1 MTRRNYAHFI
11 FIWVWGIVG
20 LGPWTMELSAM
31 SEKNV
36 FRREAA
42 KQAERFG
49 IDPELYV
56 RLIERES
63 GFDPNAK
70 GSSGEIGL
78 AQIMPDT
85 ALKPGYGTDPILDR
99 SDPME
104 SLRFGAQHLANLI
117 ENYDGDVTLA
127 LQAYNGGGGN
137 VARGTVSD
145 DAKQYASELLNGKEL
160 KSSGLV
166 PQAED
171 KAGQAALQKGLAALF
186 ADRGLKSA
194 TPLGSRAVP
203 GGFRASSKMSPLS
216 RRGIPGAGSIER
228 YSTPGGIDS
237 LYKR

>member
-1 MTRRNYAHFI
+1 
-11 FIWVWGIVG
+11 
-20 LGPWTMELSAM
+20 MELSAM

-70 GSSGEIGL
+70 GAAGEIGL

-99 SDPME
+99 SDPIE
-104 SLRFGAQHLANLI
+104 NLRFGAQHLANLI
-117 ENYDGDVTLA
+117 QHYDGDVTLA

-145 DAKQYASELLNGKEL
+145 DARQYASELLNGKEV
-160 KSSGLV
+160 KGSPMRPESRPSGLV

-171 KAGQAALQKGLAALF
+171 KSGAAAIDKALRDMF
-186 ADRGLKSA
+186 AEASA
-194 TPLGSRAVP
+194 PKAPVGRPPSGRYGS
-203 GGFRASSKMSPLS
+203 SSRMSPLS
-216 RRGIPGAGSIER
+216 GTGIPGLGNIKR
-228 YSTPGGIDS
+228 YSTPGGIES

>member
-1 MTRRNYAHFI
+1 
-11 FIWVWGIVG
+11 
-20 LGPWTMELSAM
+20 MELSAM

-70 GSSGEIGL
+70 GAAGEIGL

-137 VARGTVSD
+137 VARGTVSE

-160 KSSGLV
+160 KATRSSGLV

-186 ADRGLKSA
+186 ADQGLKSA
-194 TPLGSRAVP
+194 TPLGNNPVP

-228 YSTPGGIDS
+228 YSTPGGIES

>member
-1 MTRRNYAHFI
+1 
-11 FIWVWGIVG
+11 
-20 LGPWTMELSAM
+20 MELSVM

-70 GSSGEIGL
+70 GAAGEIGL

-99 SDPME
+99 SDPIE
-104 SLRFGAQHLANLI
+104 NLRFGAQHLANLI
-117 ENYDGDVTLA
+117 QHYDGDVTLA

-145 DAKQYASELLNGKEL
+145 DARQYASELLNGKEV
-160 KSSGLV
+160 KGSPMRPESRPEGLV

-171 KAGQAALQKGLAALF
+171 KAGAAAIEKALRDMF
-186 ADRGLKSA
+186 AEASA
-194 TPLGSRAVP
+194 PKAPVGRPPSGRYGS
-203 GGFRASSKMSPLS
+203 SSRMSPLS
-216 RRGIPGAGSIER
+216 GTGIPGLGNIKR
-228 YSTPGGIDS
+228 YSTPGGIES

>member
-1 MTRRNYAHFI
+1 
-11 FIWVWGIVG
+11 
-20 LGPWTMELSAM
+20 MELSAM

-36 FRREAA
+36 YRREAA

-85 ALKPGYGTDPILDR
+85 AKDPGYGTDPISDR
-99 SDPME
+99 SDPMD
-104 SLRFGAQHLANLI
+104 SLRFGAQHLSNMI
-117 ENYDGDVTLA
+117 KHYDGDVTLA

-145 DAKQYASELLNGKEL
+145 DAKMYASELLNGKEL
-160 KSSGLV
+160 KATRPESRPSGLV

-171 KAGQAALQKGLAALF
+171 KAGAAAIEKALRDLF
-186 ADRGLKSA
+186 AEDQAPKIDGA
-194 TPLGSRAVP
+194 PTP
-203 GGFRASSKMSPLS
+203 GGFRARGQMSPLS
-216 RRGIPGAGSIER
+216 RRGLPGAGSIDR
-228 YSTPGGIDS
+228 YSTPGGIES
-237 LYKR
+237 LYRGSR

>member
-1 MTRRNYAHFI
+1 
-11 FIWVWGIVG
+11 
-20 LGPWTMELSAM
+20 M

-42 KQAERFG
+42 RQAERFG

-85 ALKPGYGTDPILDR
+85 AKDPGYGTDPISDR

-145 DAKQYASELLNGKEL
+145 DARKYASELLNGKEL
-160 KSSGLV
+160 KATRPQARPSGLV

-171 KAGQAALQKGLAALF
+171 KAGQAAIEKALRDLF
-186 ADRGLKSA
+186 AEDPAPKIDGA
-194 TPLGSRAVP
+194 PTP

-216 RRGIPGAGSIER
+216 RRGLPGAGSIDR
-228 YSTPGGIDS
+228 YSTPGGIES
-237 LYKR
+237 LYRGSR

>member
-1 MTRRNYAHFI
+1 
-11 FIWVWGIVG
+11 
-20 LGPWTMELSAM
+20 M

-228 YSTPGGIDS
+228 YSTPGGIES

>member
-1 MTRRNYAHFI
+1 
-11 FIWVWGIVG
+11 
-20 LGPWTMELSAM
+20 MELSAM

-70 GSSGEIGL
+70 GAAGEIGL

-99 SDPME
+99 SDPIE
-104 SLRFGAQHLANLI
+104 NLRFGAQHLANLI
-117 ENYDGDVTLA
+117 QHYDGDVTLA

-145 DAKQYASELLNGKEL
+145 DARQYASELLNGKEV
-160 KSSGLV
+160 KGSPMRPESRPEGLV

-171 KAGQAALQKGLAALF
+171 KAGAAAIEKALRELF
-186 ADRGLKSA
+186 AESGAPEAPAKA
-194 TPLGSRAVP
+194 PT
-203 GGFRASSKMSPLS
+203 FRRFGASSRMSPLS
-216 RRGIPGAGSIER
+216 GTGIPGLGNIKR
-228 YSTPGGIDS
+228 YSTPGGIES

>member
-1 MTRRNYAHFI
+1 
-11 FIWVWGIVG
+11 
-20 LGPWTMELSAM
+20 MELSAM

-42 KQAERFG
+42 RQAERFG

-70 GSSGEIGL
+70 GAAGEIGL

-99 SDPME
+99 SDPIE
-104 SLRFGAQHLANLI
+104 NLRFGAQHLANLI
-117 ENYDGDVTLA
+117 QHYDGDVTLA

-145 DAKQYASELLNGKEL
+145 DARQYASELLGGKDVKGSPMRPE
-160 KSSGLV
+160 SRPSGLV

-171 KAGQAALQKGLAALF
+171 KAGAAAIEKALRDMF
-186 ADRGLKSA
+186 AEASA
-194 TPLGSRAVP
+194 PKAPAGRPPSGRY
-203 GGFRASSKMSPLS
+203 GASSRMSPLS
-216 RRGIPGAGSIER
+216 GTGIPGLGNIKR
-228 YSTPGGIDS
+228 YSTPGGIES

>member
-1 MTRRNYAHFI
+1 
-11 FIWVWGIVG
+11 
-20 LGPWTMELSAM
+20 M

-70 GSSGEIGL
+70 GAAGEIGL

-137 VARGTVSD
+137 VARGTVSE

-160 KSSGLV
+160 KATRSSGLV

-186 ADRGLKSA
+186 ADQGLKSA
-194 TPLGSRAVP
+194 TPLGNNPVP

-228 YSTPGGIDS
+228 YSTPGGIES

>member
-1 MTRRNYAHFI
+1 
-11 FIWVWGIVG
+11 
-20 LGPWTMELSAM
+20 MELAAM

-42 KQAERFG
+42 KQAERFN

-63 GFDPNAK
+63 GFDPNAR
-70 GSSGEIGL
+70 GTSGEIGL

-85 ALKPGYGTDPILDR
+85 AKEPGYGTDPILDR

-117 ENYDGDVTLA
+117 QHYDGDVTLA
-127 LQAYNGGGGN
+127 LQAYNGGSGN

-160 KSSGLV
+160 KATRPQSRPEGLV

-228 YSTPGGIDS
+228 YSTPGGIES

>member
-1 MTRRNYAHFI
+1 
-11 FIWVWGIVG
+11 
-20 LGPWTMELSAM
+20 MELAAM

-63 GFDPNAK
+63 GFDPNAR
-70 GSSGEIGL
+70 GTSGEIGL

-85 ALKPGYGTDPILDR
+85 AKDPGYGTDPISDR

-104 SLRFGAQHLANLI
+104 SLRFGAQHLSNLI
-117 ENYDGDVTLA
+117 KNYDGDVALA
-127 LQAYNGGGGN
+127 LQAYNGGSGN

-145 DAKQYASELLNGKEL
+145 EAKMYASELLNGKEL
-160 KSSGLV
+160 KSVRPESRPSGLV
-166 PQAED
+166 PQAAD
-171 KAGQAALQKGLAALF
+171 KSGAAAIEKALRDLF
-186 ADRGLKSA
+186 AEE
-194 TPLGSRAVP
+194 RAPKIDGAPTP

-216 RRGIPGAGSIER
+216 RRGLPGAGSIDR
-228 YSTPGGIDS
+228 YSTPGGIES
-237 LYKR
+237 LYRGKR

>member
-1 MTRRNYAHFI
+1 
-11 FIWVWGIVG
+11 
-20 LGPWTMELSAM
+20 MELSAM

-70 GSSGEIGL
+70 GAAGEIGL

-99 SDPME
+99 SDPMD

-117 ENYDGDVTLA
+117 ENYDGDVTLE

-160 KSSGLV
+160 KAARSSGLV

-171 KAGQAALQKGLAALF
+171 KAGQAALQKGLAALY
-186 ADRGLKSA
+186 ADQGLKSA
-194 TPLGSRAVP
+194 TPLGNKAVP

>member
-1 MTRRNYAHFI
+1 
-11 FIWVWGIVG
+11 
-20 LGPWTMELSAM
+20 MELSAM

>member
-1 MTRRNYAHFI
+1 
-11 FIWVWGIVG
+11 
-20 LGPWTMELSAM
+20 MELSAM

-70 GSSGEIGL
+70 GAAGEIGL

-99 SDPME
+99 SDPIE
-104 SLRFGAQHLANLI
+104 NLRFGAQHLANLI
-117 ENYDGDVTLA
+117 QHYDGDVTLA

-145 DAKQYASELLNGKEL
+145 DARQYASELLNGKEV
-160 KSSGLV
+160 KGSPMRPESRPSGLV

-171 KAGQAALQKGLAALF
+171 KAGAAAIEKALRDMF
-186 ADRGLKSA
+186 AEASA
-194 TPLGSRAVP
+194 PKAPVGRPPSGRYGS
-203 GGFRASSKMSPLS
+203 SSRMSPLS
-216 RRGIPGAGSIER
+216 GTGIPGLGNIKR
-228 YSTPGGIDS
+228 YSTPGGIES

>member
-1 MTRRNYAHFI
+1 
-11 FIWVWGIVG
+11 
-20 LGPWTMELSAM
+20 M

-36 FRREAA
+36 YRREAA
-42 KQAERFG
+42 KQAERFN

-70 GSSGEIGL
+70 GTSGEIGL

-99 SDPME
+99 SDPMD
-104 SLRFGAQHLANLI
+104 SLRFGAQHLSNMI
-117 ENYDGDVTLA
+117 KHYDGDVTLA
-127 LQAYNGGGGN
+127 LQAYNGGPGN

-145 DAKQYASELLNGKEL
+145 GAQKYASELLNGKEL
-160 KSSGLV
+160 KSMRPESRPSGIV

-171 KAGQAALQKGLAALF
+171 KANANAIEKALRDLF
-186 ADRGLKSA
+186 AEASA
-194 TPLGSRAVP
+194 PKAPAGRPPSGRFRSSSR
-203 GGFRASSKMSPLS
+203 MSPLS
-216 RRGIPGAGSIER
+216 GTGIPGLGNIKR
-228 YSTPGGIDS
+228 YSTPGGIES

>member
-1 MTRRNYAHFI
+1 
-11 FIWVWGIVG
+11 
-20 LGPWTMELSAM
+20 M

>member
-1 MTRRNYAHFI
+1 
-11 FIWVWGIVG
+11 
-20 LGPWTMELSAM
+20 MELSAM

-36 FRREAA
+36 YRREAA
-42 KQAERFG
+42 KQAERFN

-70 GSSGEIGL
+70 GTSGEIGL

-99 SDPME
+99 SDPMD
-104 SLRFGAQHLANLI
+104 SLRFGAQHLSNMI
-117 ENYDGDVTLA
+117 KHYDGDVTLA
-127 LQAYNGGGGN
+127 LQAYNGGPGN

-145 DAKQYASELLNGKEL
+145 GAQKYASELLNGKEL
-160 KSSGLV
+160 KSMRPESRPSGIV

-171 KAGQAALQKGLAALF
+171 KANANAIEKALRDLF
-186 ADRGLKSA
+186 AE
-194 TPLGSRAVP
+194 
-203 GGFRASSKMSPLS
+203 ASGPKAPAGRPPSGRYRSSGRMSPLS
-216 RRGIPGAGSIER
+216 GTGIPGLGNIKR
-228 YSTPGGIDS
+228 YSTPGGIES

>member
-1 MTRRNYAHFI
+1 
-11 FIWVWGIVG
+11 
-20 LGPWTMELSAM
+20 MELSAM

-70 GSSGEIGL
+70 GAAGEIGL

-117 ENYDGDVTLA
+117 QNYDGDVTLA
-127 LQAYNGGGGN
+127 LQAYNGGSGN

-160 KSSGLV
+160 KSARPQARSSGLV

-228 YSTPGGIDS
+228 YSTPGGIES

>member
-1 MTRRNYAHFI
+1 MMSRRNYVHFI
-11 FIWVWGIVG
+11 FIWVWGIVAP
-20 LGPWTMELSAM
+20 GPWTMELSAM

-70 GSSGEIGL
+70 GAAGEIGL

-117 ENYDGDVTLA
+117 QNYDGDVTLA

-145 DAKQYASELLNGKEL
+145 DAKQVCVG
-160 KSSGLV
+160 V
-166 PQAED
+166 
-171 KAGQAALQKGLAALF
+171 
-186 ADRGLKSA
+186 
-194 TPLGSRAVP
+194 
-203 GGFRASSKMSPLS
+203 
-216 RRGIPGAGSIER
+216 IER
-228 YSTPGGIDS
+228 QGVEGHSSAVSSRGFGSAGGGQGWSGCVTEGFGSVVRGSGFEECDTFG
-237 LYKR
+237 

>member
-1 MTRRNYAHFI
+1 
-11 FIWVWGIVG
+11 
-20 LGPWTMELSAM
+20 MELAAM

-63 GFDPNAK
+63 GFDPNAR
-70 GSSGEIGL
+70 GTSGEIGL

-85 ALKPGYGTDPILDR
+85 AKDPGYGTDPISDR

-104 SLRFGAQHLANLI
+104 SLRFGAQHLSNLI
-117 ENYDGDVTLA
+117 KNYDGDVTLA
-127 LQAYNGGGGN
+127 LQAYNGGSGN

-145 DAKQYASELLNGKEL
+145 DAKMYASELLNGKEV
-160 KSSGLV
+160 KGSPMRPESRPSGLV

-171 KAGQAALQKGLAALF
+171 KAGQAAIEKALRDLF
-186 ADRGLKSA
+186 AEDQAPRIDGA
-194 TPLGSRAVP
+194 PTP

-216 RRGIPGAGSIER
+216 RRGLPGAGSIDR
-228 YSTPGGIDS
+228 YSTPGGIES
-237 LYKR
+237 LYRGKR

>member
-1 MTRRNYAHFI
+1 
-11 FIWVWGIVG
+11 
-20 LGPWTMELSAM
+20 MELYAM

-70 GSSGEIGL
+70 GAAGEIGL

-145 DAKQYASELLNGKEL
+145 DARQYASELLNGKEL
-160 KSSGLV
+160 KSVRPESRPSGLV

-171 KAGQAALQKGLAALF
+171 KANANAIDKALRDLF
-186 ADRGLKSA
+186 AEASA
-194 TPLGSRAVP
+194 PKAPAGRPPSGRY
-203 GGFRASSKMSPLS
+203 GASSRMSPLS
-216 RRGIPGAGSIER
+216 GTGIPGLGNIKQ
-228 YSTPGGIDS
+228 YSTPGGIES
-237 LYKR
+237 LYRGNR

>member
-1 MTRRNYAHFI
+1 
-11 FIWVWGIVG
+11 
-20 LGPWTMELSAM
+20 M

-70 GSSGEIGL
+70 GASGEIGL

-117 ENYDGDVTLA
+117 QNYDGDVTLA

-145 DAKQYASELLNGKEL
+145 DAKQYASELLNGKEVKGSPMRP
-160 KSSGLV
+160 KSRPSGLV

-171 KAGQAALQKGLAALF
+171 KSGAAAIEKALRDMFAEASAPKAPAGRPPSG
-186 ADRGLKSA
+186 RY
-194 TPLGSRAVP
+194 GS
-203 GGFRASSKMSPLS
+203 SSRMSPLS
-216 RRGIPGAGSIER
+216 GTGIPGLGNIKQ
-228 YSTPGGIDS
+228 YSTPGGIES
-237 LYKR
+237 LYRGSK